1 MKTQFFDKLINYVV
15 ASSLLY
21 FFRLKRISPFFLI
34 SFENK
39 FVNNAGN
46 RSKRGCNLALNI
58 GERECYV
65 SFTQRGVKAEK
76 LTKRNFF
83 LQHIKRSNSPSLSH
97 LQFSQPSVSP
107 AAQFPFLYP
116 RQNVLYAPSGSSFCL
131 HQYRID
137 SVV

>member
-83 LQHIKRSNSPSLSH
+83 LQHIKRSNSPPP
-97 LQFSQPSVSP
+97 FSVSSLVFSTKC
-107 AAQFPFLYP
+107 FPGCIVSLFVPKTECPICSFWL
-116 RQNVLYAPSGSSFCL
+116 VLLSTP
-131 HQYRID
+131 
-137 SVV
+137 V